1 MLAFLTRIQAAR
13 IRQLIL
19 SEEPGS
25 TEQAVALS
33 EALTGL
39 KMPPA
44 EEFDRATFAGRPRL
58 GRMRPTANLV
68 FRACVVR
75 EAGGVEA
82 CPLYTENRN
91 GRQVLILPSGYGGP
105 PAVTVAMQS
114 VCLRRWWDTLDAHSP
129 ARLWADRLLEGPW
142 FALGLCRRPQVIR
155 MAVHILSGRSLRPDD
170 MPHEGVRCS

>member
-75 EAGGVEA
+75 
-82 CPLYTENRN
+82 LS
-91 GRQVLILPSGYGGP
+91 LI
-105 PAVTVAMQS
+105 
-114 VCLRRWWDTLDAHSP
+114 
-129 ARLWADRLLEGPW
+129 
-142 FALGLCRRPQVIR
+142 
-155 MAVHILSGRSLRPDD
+155 HI
-170 MPHEGVRCS
+170 